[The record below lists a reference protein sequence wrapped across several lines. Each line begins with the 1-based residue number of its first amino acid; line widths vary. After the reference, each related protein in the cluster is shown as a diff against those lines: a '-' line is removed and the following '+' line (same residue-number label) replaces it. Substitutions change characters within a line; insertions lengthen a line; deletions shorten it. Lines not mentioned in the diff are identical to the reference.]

1 VFHSSRRHYY
11 LKLSKHGVPLTSVRR
26 LAAEALPKD
35 GTMSFLLT
43 TEVTKSLPDSAKSQV
58 MQAAGQEHFKVLEYH
73 RSTSNNRCLKFQKK
87 NRCLCGTSCNQI
99 PRKGECD
106 NFVVE
111 TYDCSYIVLCLF

>member
-1 VFHSSRRHYY
+1 MFHSSRRHYY

-26 LAAEALPKD
+26 LEAEALPKD

-73 RSTSNNRCLKFQKK
+73 RSTSNNRCLY
-87 NRCLCGTSCNQI
+87 GTSCNQI

-106 NFVVE
+106 SFVVE
-111 TYDCSYIVLCLF
+111 TYDCSYIVLCFRLATFIFQN

>member
-1 VFHSSRRHYY
+1 
-11 LKLSKHGVPLTSVRR
+11 

-87 NRCLCGTSCNQI
+87 TGVYVAHLATRYQE
-99 PRKGECD
+99 KG
-106 NFVVE
+106 NV
-111 TYDCSYIVLCLF
+111 TTLLWKLMIAPT